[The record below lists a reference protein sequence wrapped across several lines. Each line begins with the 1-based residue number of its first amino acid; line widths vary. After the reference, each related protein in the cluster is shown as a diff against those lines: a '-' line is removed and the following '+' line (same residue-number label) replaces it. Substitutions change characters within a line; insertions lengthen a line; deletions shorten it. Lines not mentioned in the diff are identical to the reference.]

1 MKRVSVFIIF
11 VFLFWG
17 ANANSKMTNAERNLI
32 GKGNANEPMR
42 VLTIDNEPDS
52 LLLRSK
58 CKDVDLAND
67 SLELHLFI
75 ERLKATM
82 QQAKGVGIAAPQ
94 VGLLRNV
101 FLFVR
106 MDKEHNP
113 VQVAINPRIEAY
125 SEETFCF
132 ERDGCL
138 SIPGIS
144 GNSIRYKWI
153 DVVYRDETGKYI
165 RERLS
170 GTSRQSDF
178 TGIIFQH
185 EFDHLQGVLFIDK
198 LCDLEAN
205 RE

>member
-1 MKRVSVFIIF
+1 MKKIPILIIF
-11 VFLFWG
+11 FSLLWG
-17 ANANSKMTNAERNLI
+17 ANANTKMTREERNLI
-32 GKGNANEPMR
+32 VKGNSNEPMR
-42 VLTIDNEPDS
+42 VLTIENGDDS

-58 CKDVDLAND
+58 CKDVDVADDDL
-67 SLELHLFI
+67 LPHFI

-82 QQAKGVGIAAPQ
+82 EAEKGVGIAAPQ
-94 VGLLRNV
+94 VGLLWNI

-106 MDKEHNP
+106 MDKEGFP
-113 VQVAINPRIEAY
+113 VQVAINPRVEAY

-138 SIPGIS
+138 SIPGVS
-144 GNSIRYKWI
+144 GNSIRHKWI
-153 DVVYRDETGKYI
+153 DVVYQDEKGQFV

-170 GTSRQSDF
+170 GTSRTSDF

-185 EFDHLQGVLFIDK
+185 EFDHLQGVLFTDK
-198 LCDLEAN
+198 LCDLEAS

>member
-1 MKRVSVFIIF
+1 MIS
-11 VFLFWG
+11 VFLFLG
-17 ANANSKMTNAERNLI
+17 INAYSKMTKEERNLI

-42 VLTIDNEPDS
+42 VLTIHNEADS

-58 CKDVDLAND
+58 CKDVDLSHD

-82 QQAKGVGIAAPQ
+82 QAEKGVGIAAPQ
-94 VGLLRNV
+94 VGLLWNV

-106 MDKEHNP
+106 MDKENNP
-113 VQVAINPRIEAY
+113 VQVAINPRIAAC
-125 SEETFCF
+125 SAETFCF

-153 DVVYRDETGKYI
+153 DVVYQDETGRFI

-170 GTSRQSDF
+170 GISRQSDF

-198 LCDLEAN
+198 LCDLKAN
-205 RE
+205 CE